1 MTLDHSSDDKGDD
14 DKEQRGEAIRVV
26 NRREETE
33 AVLRR
38 ELEQQDFARDVRNK
52 ALMMAGL
59 ALLLVVGAN
68 VLLLSWEKR
77 VVLSLVITGCCFHAL
92 TQRLHGLSQ
101 DYSAQSA
108 SNLREPL
115 VHPPPLSST
124 AQDDKVEFESAEWLN
139 GLMTQ
144 LWPIIDRQLFVAAVD
159 LMEDEMMALM
169 PSMIHSVKITSL
181 EQGSHPVHLL
191 GMRILPP
198 RTADPATASNFHAS
212 SAPAPEI
219 PAPPFTRARN
229 ARPPSGEAAGTTT
242 SAFADPSIPR
252 PAPFAADA
260 EEQADDP
267 EQVEAVAGGADQGE
281 EGRPAVEMEVEFEY
295 RRKVERKSEEGA
307 ERGEGKVEP
316 MDPTE
321 NIHFVAYLGIGVSKL
336 TTIPFPVL
344 LSVASLRG
352 CARVRLSFT
361 PELPFVKTAVIG
373 LREMPVVEVSA
384 HPLRASWD
392 VVPLP
397 IVRTFVD
404 MAIKATL
411 AKFVLPR
418 RYAIDVRK
426 VLLGGDVAIKT
437 RTIGVVVLVLHRA
450 RLTAFPSYAG
460 SATAATTR
468 AGTAALSLSR
478 AKRSAD
484 PLVEVSWA
492 GMGKTLYRTRVVR
505 RVSLGNPVGARVQGA
520 PGEKGEEEGEARW
533 EEMCF
538 TRVPMEPVDDD
549 ARIRLRV
556 LDHERVGSSHPLGY
570 LDLPIRALHQNAGE
584 WRTHKK
590 ETLRADAKRGETER
604 GKGEEDGV
612 GELEYSAAFFPLL
625 ERLSGKSDAEKK
637 KPDLMADVDLEH
649 RAELPAEE
657 HEKQKRTR
665 LDAMKELLEGRDS
678 APESHPSGILS
689 FQIHSIADLALD
701 TRVGAVHAGF
711 KRLKPGTTSKAMR
724 RADLPSSYVQAVLN
738 DEMIFRTKLEPY
750 SNAPSFNSGSE
761 AFVRD
766 WTEGVLSFAVMDYRD
781 RDHDVLAGYVSINL
795 RDVLQEQAHLSKWFP
810 IQGGSGSGQLRISIL
825 WKPLALNLSP
835 NIREWSVGTIQIV
848 EASLSGLRERNFAGR
863 LVVRAQEGEK
873 AVINAVQR
881 QLGDEEDPAEDAITF
896 DLSKTP
902 VFLPVL
908 SRIAPLEVVVQGVA
922 ATGLKN
928 TKRALASGV
937 FHVSDVRRG
946 ELREVTVRM
955 TRERLTVLPDPGPL
969 PSLKRKE
976 GDSSGGEHFV
986 DAPSAPPTR
995 ASDNGVQ
1002 DDTPSDA
1009 PVILTLSTRFVPG
1022 LSSLHANLVLSAFS
1036 SARAAYQL
1044 YLNRRDYE
1052 AQQRADAGAGEA
1064 EGRGGV
1070 DAEWETA
1077 TDAGGPGGSADEIEP
1092 KRDGTRAR
1100 KGGSLRWVRHNAK
1113 LLTRKVKKAR
1123 QHKLS
1128 EPAPETEIQ
1137 ASL

>member
-1 MTLDHSSDDKGDD
+1 MTLTHASDDKGAD

-38 ELEQQDFARDVRNK
+38 EIEQADFASDVRNK
-52 ALMMAGL
+52 ALMFAGL
-59 ALLLVVGAN
+59 AGLLVVAAN
-68 VLLLSWEKR
+68 VLLNLSWVKR

-115 VHPPPLSST
+115 VHPPPSSSM

-144 LWPIIDRQLFVAAVD
+144 LWPIIDRQLFVAAID

-198 RTADPATASNFHAS
+198 GTADPATASNFHT
-212 SAPAPEI
+212 SARTGPAPDL
-219 PAPPFTRARN
+219 PAPPFTRARH
-229 ARPPSGEAAGTTT
+229 APPSAPAT
-242 SAFADPSIPR
+242 SGFADPTIPR

-267 EQVEAVAGGADQGE
+267 DQAEAVAGGADAGE
-281 EGRPAVEMEVEFEY
+281 EGSPAVEMEVEFGY

-321 NIHFVAYLGIGVSKL
+321 NIHFVAYLGIGVSKV

-344 LSVASLRG
+344 MSVASLRG

-361 PELPFVKTAVIG
+361 PELPFVKTAVVG

-384 HPLRASWD
+384 HPLRGSWD

-426 VLLGGDVAIKT
+426 VLLGGDVAMKT

-450 RLTAFPSYAG
+450 RLATAPARG
-460 SATAATTR
+460 ASATTSTR
-468 AGTAALSLSR
+468 AV
-478 AKRSAD
+478 D

-492 GMGKTLYRTRVVR
+492 GMGKVLYRTRVARNVN
-505 RVSLGNPVGARVQGA
+505 LGSAVTAQVGDDV
-520 PGEKGEEEGEARW
+520 GEKGDESREARW

-538 TRVPMEPVDDD
+538 IRVPLEPVDDD
-549 ARIRLRV
+549 AKIRLRV
-556 LDHERVGSSHPLGY
+556 LNHKRLGSSPCIGTV
-570 LDLPIRALHQNAGE
+570 DLPIRTLSQRPGQ
-584 WRTHKK
+584 WRAHARDP
-590 ETLRADAKRGETER
+590 LRSDAPRGEAER
-604 GKGEEDGV
+604 GKREDAGAGDV
-612 GELEYSAAFFPLL
+612 EYSAAFFPLL
-625 ERLSGKSDAEKK
+625 ERLSGKSDAEKR

-649 RAELPAEE
+649 RAQLPAEE

-665 LDAMKELLEGRDS
+665 LDAMKELLEGREV
-678 APESHPSGILS
+678 ALASHPSGILS
-689 FQIHSIADLALD
+689 FQIHSIADLELD
-701 TRVGAVHAGF
+701 TRVGAVHAGL
-711 KRLKPGTTSKAMR
+711 KRLKPGVTSKAMR
-724 RADLPSSYVQAVLN
+724 HAELPSSYVQAVLN
-738 DEMIFRTKLEPY
+738 DEMVFRTKLEPY
-750 SNAPSFNSGSE
+750 SNAPSFNTGSE

-766 WTEGVLSFAVMDYRD
+766 WTEAVLGFAVMDYRD
-781 RDHDVLAGYVSINL
+781 RDHDILAGYVSINL
-795 RDVLQEQAHLSKWFP
+795 RDVLQEQAHLSRWFP
-810 IQGGSGSGQLRISIL
+810 IQGGSGSGRLRVSLL
-825 WKPLALNLSP
+825 WKPLAIDLSP

-848 EASLSGLRERNFAGR
+848 EASLSGLRERDFAGR
-863 LVVRAQEGEK
+863 LVIRAQEGEK
-873 AVINAVQR
+873 AVVNAVRQR
-881 QLGDEEDPAEDAITF
+881 AARDDGADAITF
-896 DLSKTP
+896 DLSSTD

-908 SRIAPLEVVVQGVA
+908 SRIAPLEVIVQGVT
-922 ATGLKN
+922 ATGV
-928 TKRALASGV
+928 RHARRPLASGV
-937 FHVSDVRRG
+937 FHVSDVQRG
-946 ELREVTVRM
+946 EPREVVVQLSRQ
-955 TRERLTVLPDPGPL
+955 RLEVLPDPGPL
-969 PSLKRKE
+969 PVLKRKE
-976 GDSSGGEHFV
+976 GDASGDDFV
-986 DAPSAPPTR
+986 DAPSVPLRGGADVAPQAQKGLP
-995 ASDNGVQ
+995 DE
-1002 DDTPSDA
+1002 A
-1009 PVILTLSTRFVPG
+1009 PIVLTLRTRFIPG
-1022 LSSLHANLVLSAFS
+1022 LSSLHANLVFSASS

-1044 YLNRRDYE
+1044 HLNRRDYE
-1052 AQQRADAGAGEA
+1052 AQQQDRANVGIGAEHGGADA
-1064 EGRGGV
+1064 
-1070 DAEWETA
+1070 DWETA

-1092 KRDGTRAR
+1092 RRDGTRAR

-1128 EPAPETEIQ
+1128 EPAPETEVQ